1 MNRIVVLSL
10 AEQWCHRWPVGRCR
24 LRRCV
29 ACVDVFRNI
38 GGCGRGS
45 RLRHSL
51 RAALTL
57 TVNLARSAWLAS
69 EFNAART
76 RSTMRP
82 LHSITVGPEP

>member
-69 EFNAART
+69 EFNAVPDR
-76 RSTMRP
+76 
-82 LHSITVGPEP
+82 VGDETASFDYRGA